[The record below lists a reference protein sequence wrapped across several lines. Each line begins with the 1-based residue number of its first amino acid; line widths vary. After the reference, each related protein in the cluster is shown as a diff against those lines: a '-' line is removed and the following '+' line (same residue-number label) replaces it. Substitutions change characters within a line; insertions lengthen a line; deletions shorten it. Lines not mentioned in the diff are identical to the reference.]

1 MSSLRIPIE
10 IVAEAIEG
18 MKEGEDKAA
27 LARSHRL
34 TSLRRFVDFVPTA
47 LSKKQVAAL
56 WKVAKTKKGEPAWKA
71 ELEFMHQASRDPS
84 RLLVKTVRD
93 FMTLFKSYVNEGFL
107 KGWLFERAEYG
118 ALTPYLVK
126 SVEYTPSSRYTQEH
140 VRVDL
145 LYSGVDGQ
153 EHSTRF
159 TIYFGTL
166 INTYK
171 AMNQEAAEARAKAME
186 EAERE
191 LAEAEEDDADEDDED
206 SKKTSREALK
216 KLRAK
221 LDSLRQL
228 PDGVPMDRILAQL
241 GYYKETEEL
250 HSAYEKQTDRFM
262 KLITMYGAQLRV
274 RGSGGHA
281 SSGDDDWGRY
291 HWGDSSM
298 LVDGRAS
305 RAIMDTRPLQSMD
318 EESHGKK
325 RKKRADDDGS
335 DDTTVDVESLTKD
348 DFFPGKANN
357 ECTALE
363 NKHAVNEMFTIPLHL
378 ELKIFHLEK
387 HRFFKLHVVNMA
399 PYKYKPEMADML
411 ILPPKV
417 DRVAKMLMASES
429 DEAEDIVEG
438 KSQGKMITCVG
449 DPGLGKTLLAE
460 VLSEAIEKPLY
471 KIQAAQLGLDPE
483 TLESKLRILL
493 HRAERWD
500 CVLMIDE
507 ANAYIHDRGIDVTQ
521 NAIVGVFL
529 RLLEYFRGTIIL
541 TTNQTNADGTDMD
554 IDDAILSRSNAV
566 IHFELPTEDEALR
579 IWKVQKKLLKAE
591 LTEEAVVKG
600 VKHFRY
606 SGRSIR
612 QLIRLA
618 WGLAK
623 FEKKDK
629 VTFEMLKEAAEF
641 IPISRTERRAMEKER
656 LLAISREAGGTKK

>member
-10 IVAEAIEG
+10 VVAEAIEA

-47 LSKKQVAAL
+47 LTKKQVAAL
-56 WKVAKTKKGEPAWKA
+56 WKVAKTKKGEQGWKG
-71 ELEFMHQASRDPS
+71 ELEFMHQAARDPS
-84 RLLVKTVRD
+84 KLLVKNVKE
-93 FMTLFKSYVNEGFL
+93 FVTLLKSYVNDGFL
-107 KGWLFERAEYG
+107 KGWLFERADYG

-126 SVEYTPSSRYTQEH
+126 EATYTAPSKYSQESVRVELIYSAVDGKEHSSRFSIH
-140 VRVDL
+140 
-145 LYSGVDGQ
+145 
-153 EHSTRF
+153 
-159 TIYFGTL
+159 FGTL

-171 AMNQEAAEARAKAME
+171 AMNQEAAEARAKEME
-186 EAERE
+186 EAQRE
-191 LAEAEEDDADEDDED
+191 LEEAESDEEVDEDDED
-206 SKKTSREALK
+206 SKKQNRDALR

-241 GYYKETEEL
+241 GYYKETAEL
-250 HSAYEKQTDRFM
+250 HDAYEKQTERFM
-262 KLITMYGAQLRV
+262 KLITMYGAQVRV
-274 RGSGGHA
+274 RGAGSHA
-281 SSGDDDWGRY
+281 SSGDDDYGRY
-291 HWGDSSM
+291 YYSDASM
-298 LVDGRAS
+298 LVDGRPS

-325 RKKRADDDGS
+325 RKRRDDDDG
-335 DDTTVDVESLTKD
+335 DDSSVDIDSLVKD

-357 ECTALE
+357 ECAALE
-363 NKHAVNEMFTIPLHL
+363 NKNAVNEMFTIPLHL

-399 PYKYKPEMADML
+399 PYKYKPEMSEML

-417 DRVAKMLMASES
+417 DRVAKMLMASEA

-438 KSQGKMITCVG
+438 KSQGKMLTCIG

-483 TLESKLRILL
+483 TLENKLRVLL

-507 ANAYIHDRGIDVTQ
+507 ANAYIHDRGVDVTQ

-541 TTNQTNADGTDMD
+541 TTNQTNADGSDMD

-566 IHFELPTEDEALR
+566 INFELPTEDEALK
-579 IWKVQKKLLKAE
+579 IWNVQKKLLKAAISDE
-591 LTEEAVVKG
+591 TVGKA

-629 VTFEMLKEAAEF
+629 VTFDMLKEAAEF
-641 IPISRTERRAMEKER
+641 IPISRTERRAMAQKATDAAKRQAE
-656 LLAISREAGGTKK
+656 